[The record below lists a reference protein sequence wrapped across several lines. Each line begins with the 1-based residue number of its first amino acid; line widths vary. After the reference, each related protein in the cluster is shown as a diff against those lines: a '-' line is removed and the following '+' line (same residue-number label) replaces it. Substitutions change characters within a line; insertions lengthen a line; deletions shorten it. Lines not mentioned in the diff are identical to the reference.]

1 MDRVLESSFLVN
13 THQRTGRARVLQK
26 FFEFSNTNV
35 EKKNALLLRRVP
47 KNERYVD
54 LMFYTPAHNDVIINR
69 LVAFA
74 TKETEYKATGE
85 ETFSEFAHVEISFH
99 VDLDNKP
106 FEANKCMGFSITQT
120 SNVYFKSKHWR
131 PEYTPVRIV
140 VSEEIYCKLFRMCKF
155 LAMQNIKFDS
165 VGMYTGTV
173 APEHLVKDRGRQKH
187 GTFCSKIITEVL
199 QEYGVGTPAL
209 KMLPPYRSTPSLV
222 YKCLKT

>member
-74 TKETEYKATGE
+74 TKESEYKATGE
-85 ETFSEFAHVEISFH
+85 ETFSEFAHVEITFH

-106 FEANKCMGFSITQT
+106 FEGNKCMGFSITQT
-120 SNVYFKSKHWR
+120 SKVYFKSKHWR

-140 VSEEIYCKLFRMCKF
+140 VSEEIYCKLFKMCKF

-222 YKCLKT
+222 YKCLKA